1 MGDIY
6 KYISYSMLVSLKKWN
21 SGTAPDYSI
30 DNLLRE
36 LSKINLTKTDRY
48 SLLPVRWHAENRE
61 TSGDRM

>member
-1 MGDIY
+1 
-6 KYISYSMLVSLKKWN
+6 MLVSLKINKWY
-21 SGTAPDYSI
+21 SDTSPDYSI

-48 SLLPVRWHAENRE
+48 SLLPVKCHAENRE